1 MKKKQ
6 ITELLLFIVATE
18 LVGALSALLTGKAFS
33 FYQEIAKPPFS
44 PPGWVF
50 PVMWAILY
58 AVMGISVFLIF
69 RTDQNVENAGKPGKR
84 SAYLLYT
91 VQLAVNFSWSIVF
104 FRFQMLGLSVVVILL
119 LLVLLV
125 AMIITFF
132 KIRRSAAY
140 LNIPYFLWILFASY
154 LNIGVLILN

>member
-6 ITELLLFIVATE
+6 ITELLIFIIATE
-18 LVGALSALLTGKAFS
+18 LVGALSALLTGKSFS
-33 FYQEIAKPPFS
+33 FYQEVAKPPFS

-50 PVMWAILY
+50 PVMWGVLY

-69 RTDQNVENAGKPGKR
+69 RTDQNVENTRKFGKR
-84 SAYLLYT
+84 SAYLLYAG
-91 VQLAVNFSWSIVF
+91 QLAVNFSWSIVF
-104 FRFQMLGLSVVVILL
+104 FRLQMIGLSVAVILL
-119 LLVLLV
+119 LLILLV
-125 AMIITFF
+125 AMIIAFF